1 MLLRCSVP
9 CLRQLGTHGTQDAVA
24 LARAVR
30 EHERREGAKRGFS
43 EAPGDCLAF
52 KYYRD
57 VRAALGPHA
66 ATLLLGCWC
75 PWHWRQ
81 HQRQHSISIT
91 LVACKPLVG
100 LPSVRSARHVAEPQA
115 LLLQA
120 LETKTDRAKEQC
132 VQKGLQY
139 AVTPQAKTKLVRC

>member
-1 MLLRCSVP
+1 M
-9 CLRQLGTHGTQDAVA
+9 QDAA
-24 LARAVR
+24 LLARAVR

-57 VRAALGPHA
+57 VRAAWGPHA
-66 ATLLLGCWC
+66 ASLLLGCWC

-81 HQRQHSISIT
+81 HQRQHSMSFA
-91 LVACKPLVG
+91 LVACKSHVR
-100 LPSVRSARHVAEPQA
+100 LPSLHSARHIAEPQA
-115 LLLQA
+115 LVLQG

-132 VQKGLQY
+132 MQKGLQY
-139 AVTPQAKTKLVRC
+139 AVTPLAKTKLVRS